1 MHQYILDTKY
11 ASGKLL
17 WILNKERD
25 FLNKKLLSRKTRL
38 ETEKKLF
45 DSMQKNGFTPQG
57 IMDLYGL
64 NKASEKLWKE
74 AEQILSFIVANTN
87 SLSIIAGAILQIA
100 KQGISFKYKSISKC
114 PDGRVIGRE
123 TLKNI
128 IWQGRNQAMHFEEEG
143 YNEYVKKC
151 FKNLAIDFGNRF
163 SLSDKNL
170 AYDVIMLLDWTSY
183 AVYEKDMTLL
193 LG

>member
-1 MHQYILDTKY
+1 
-11 ASGKLL
+11 
-17 WILNKERD
+17 
-25 FLNKKLLSRKTRL
+25 
-38 ETEKKLF
+38 
-45 DSMQKNGFTPQG
+45 
-57 IMDLYGL
+57 
-64 NKASEKLWKE
+64 
-74 AEQILSFIVANTN
+74 
-87 SLSIIAGAILQIA
+87 
-100 KQGISFKYKSISKC
+100 
-114 PDGRVIGRE
+114 
-123 TLKNI
+123 
-128 IWQGRNQAMHFEEEG
+128 MHFEEEG